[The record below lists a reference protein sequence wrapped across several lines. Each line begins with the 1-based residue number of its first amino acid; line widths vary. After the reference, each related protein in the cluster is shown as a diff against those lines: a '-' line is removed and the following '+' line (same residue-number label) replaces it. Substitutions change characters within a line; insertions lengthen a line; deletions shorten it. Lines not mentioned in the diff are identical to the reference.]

1 MKLKQVQNEAE
12 RLRELGCEVSDVTL
26 HGSIASYTVDSR
38 IDGGYTME
46 VNLCTEERRNCGLGE
61 GCFWTDW
68 R

>member
-1 MKLKQVQNEAE
+1 MKFNQVNEEAE

-26 HGSIASYTVDSR
+26 SGSIASYTVDSM
-38 IDGGYTME
+38 IDGGYIME
-46 VNLCTEERRNCGLGE
+46 VNLYTGERRNCGLGE